1 MEEEHAVKAPLSDAF
16 LQFLE
21 TNGLDPSIY
30 TAIDSTPRYI
40 RLQRLKSGFESCIEE
55 VEAEVKCKLEKL
67 EWLLGFYSLPPH
79 IQIAGSRAYREGK
92 AFQLQDQWNLTF
104 LRKSVGQELS
114 CFKSLAD
121 EHLEE
126 SEIDVIASLLNGR
139 LVRKTIG
146 PTMFSVVQSQ
156 VICFAQS

>member
-1 MEEEHAVKAPLSDAF
+1 MTKSPPCCSSSSLSSLEFSMEEEHAVKAPLSDAF

-92 AFQLQDQWNLTF
+92 IY
-104 LRKSVGQELS
+104 G
-114 CFKSLAD
+114 
-121 EHLEE
+121 
-126 SEIDVIASLLNGR
+126 IDVAFGAVVMAALN
-139 LVRKTIG
+139 I
-146 PTMFSVVQSQ
+146 
-156 VICFAQS
+156 

>member
-1 MEEEHAVKAPLSDAF
+1 MTKSPPCCSSSSLSSLEFSMEEEHAVKAPLSDAF

-40 RLQRLKSGFESCIEE
+40 RLKSGFESCIEE

-92 AFQLQDQWNLTF
+92 IY
-104 LRKSVGQELS
+104 G
-114 CFKSLAD
+114 
-121 EHLEE
+121 
-126 SEIDVIASLLNGR
+126 IDVAFGAVVMAALN
-139 LVRKTIG
+139 I
-146 PTMFSVVQSQ
+146 
-156 VICFAQS
+156 

>member
-40 RLQRLKSGFESCIEE
+40 RLKSGFESCIEE

-92 AFQLQDQWNLTF
+92 IY
-104 LRKSVGQELS
+104 G
-114 CFKSLAD
+114 
-121 EHLEE
+121 
-126 SEIDVIASLLNGR
+126 IDVAFGAVVMAALNIQATDPSTPEDQTTPV
-139 LVRKTIG
+139 LSPNTSPPSTPVLCLTDEKD
-146 PTMFSVVQSQ
+146 V
-156 VICFAQS
+156 